1 MEHGHDSPLQIGV
14 SWDDMV
20 AMVTVT
26 GDLDITTAT
35 RLTERL
41 LAVAAGHPERL
52 VLDLS
57 GLVFVDVSGAR
68 ALYDVHTF
76 LQTKCP
82 VVLRQPPPSA
92 RKVFGL
98 TGLMEN

>member
-1 MEHGHDSPLQIGV
+1 
-14 SWDDMV
+14 
-20 AMVTVT
+20 
-26 GDLDITTAT
+26 
-35 RLTERL
+35 
-41 LAVAAGHPERL
+41 
-52 VLDLS
+52 
-57 GLVFVDVSGAR
+57 
-68 ALYDVHTF
+68 